1 MDGFNVSVLVN
12 PVMFLNIVEK
22 AKQSQYVSLEALLLD
37 FKWLLHNCNILCN
50 QKRGILLEI
59 LWFFSVFF
67 AFTACIFGLGSDK
80 NKKKAEQLLK
90 ACKDEMFELEKCTD
104 CYINQFRCNAF
115 TMVCSKPHLL
125 VWAQYTGHPYWPAK
139 VMMSKKKQGPKSLLV
154 HFFGDHTSA
163 SISYKDAFLYSK
175 EDPNIWFTDFRDPE
189 FTTAVR
195 VRTYIYYLLK

>member
-1 MDGFNVSVLVN
+1 MSAWKRSCQISSGYCTIAIFCVTKSEV
-12 PVMFLNIVEK
+12 FY
-22 AKQSQYVSLEALLLD
+22 SRFYD
-37 FKWLLHNCNILCN
+37 FA
-50 QKRGILLEI
+50 Q
-59 LWFFSVFF
+59 FFV
-67 AFTACIFGLGSDK
+67 FTACIFDLGSDK

-104 CYINQFRCNAF
+104 CYINQFRFNAF

-163 SISYKDAFLYSK
+163 SISHKDAFLYSK
-175 EDPNIWFTDFRDPE
+175 EDPNIWFTDFRGPE
-189 FTTAVR
+189 FSTAVR
-195 VRTYIYYLLK
+195 VRTYINYLVK